1 MSAKPIVDR
10 RRHRVYVTRNTEYHT
25 RDNRCVAVRDRH
37 SGLWLWEHNA
47 LWSRV
52 LGGIAFSNGGVRPC
66 PGVPDVG
73 QSLYLHPKEGAE
85 DIITSTLVG
94 VSRPERDVVAYYPAF
109 AA

>member
-1 MSAKPIVDR
+1 MGAKPIIDR

-37 SGLWLWEHNA
+37 SGMWLWEHSA
-47 LWSRV
+47 LWSRI
-52 LGGIAFSNGGVRPC
+52 LGGISFFNGGVKPM

-73 QSLYLHPKEGAE
+73 QSLYLHPHRGND
-85 DIITSTLVG
+85 DIVTSTLVAIE
-94 VSRPERDVVAYYPAF
+94 RPQREVVTTYPAF